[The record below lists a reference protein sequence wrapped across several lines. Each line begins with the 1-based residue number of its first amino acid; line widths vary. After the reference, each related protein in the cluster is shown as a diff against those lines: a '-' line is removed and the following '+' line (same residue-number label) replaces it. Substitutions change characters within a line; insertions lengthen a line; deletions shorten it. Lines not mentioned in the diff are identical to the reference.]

1 MPGCVEA
8 PRLAA
13 ETTLRAGLP
22 NRNLAAPGTAAP
34 AGCLSP
40 ACATPMV
47 PSTLPATGS
56 VRGCSLRSTA
66 AIATARHKKWGR
78 IKEMFSHVMIGTNDL
93 EKAKVF
99 YDALL
104 GTLGVRPAKVDGHRI
119 FYFTKTGVFSVSK
132 PINGEPA
139 THANGGTIGFAA
151 ESPEQADAW
160 HAAGLANGGKTCEN
174 PPGIREGSAGKM
186 YLAYLRDLDGNK
198 ICAMHRMAT

>member
-1 MPGCVEA
+1 LPLASLYNANGAVYIARQRA
-8 PRLAA
+8 PR
-13 ETTLRAGLP
+13 GV
-22 NRNLAAPGTAAP
+22 
-34 AGCLSP
+34 
-40 ACATPMV
+40 V
-47 PSTLPATGS
+47 PP
-56 VRGCSLRSTA
+56 REN
-66 AIATARHKKWGR
+66 ARQSRLFVQKLGG
-78 IKEMFSHVMIGTNDL
+78 IEQMFSHVMIGTNDL
-93 EKAKVF
+93 EKAKAF

-139 THANGGTIGFAA
+139 TFANGGTIGFAA

-198 ICAMHRMAT
+198 ICAMHRMPT